1 MNLIQRQNYLGEI
14 EWLSYPVAEKD
25 LTQEEAVIAMATEKQ
40 TFGSCVS
47 QITPDGE
54 RRVLIGGKWHRV
66 RSEL

>member
-1 MNLIQRQNYLGEI
+1 MNEKTPRNYLGEI

-25 LTQEEAVIAMATEKQ
+25 ITPEEAKIAMATEKQ